1 MAHTYTKL
9 MVHLVFSTKGRHLWI
24 TDRIMD
30 DLHAYLGGIVRKLDG
45 TAVAIGGIADHVHL
59 LISYPPR
66 LAIADLVR
74 TIKAN
79 SSGWVHEKWPDQP
92 FQWQAGYSA
101 FSVSE
106 SNREQV
112 MRYIQQ
118 QEEHHRQVT
127 FQDELLQL
135 LVRHQ
140 IEYDEAYLWE

>member
-1 MAHTYTKL
+1 MAHTYSKL
-9 MVHLVFSTKGRHLWI
+9 MVHVVFSTKGRQSWI

-30 DLHAYLGGIVRKLDG
+30 DLHAYLGGIVRKVNG
-45 TAVAIGGIADHVHL
+45 TALAIGGIADNVHL

-79 SSGWVHEKWPDQP
+79 SSGWVHEKWPDRS
-92 FQWQAGYSA
+92 FQWQAGYAA

-112 MRYIQQ
+112 IHYIRHQKEQ
-118 QEEHHRQVT
+118 HEKVT
-127 FQDELLQL
+127 FQDELLSL
-135 LVRHQ
+135 LKRHN
-140 IEYDEAYLWE
+140 IDFDDAYLWE